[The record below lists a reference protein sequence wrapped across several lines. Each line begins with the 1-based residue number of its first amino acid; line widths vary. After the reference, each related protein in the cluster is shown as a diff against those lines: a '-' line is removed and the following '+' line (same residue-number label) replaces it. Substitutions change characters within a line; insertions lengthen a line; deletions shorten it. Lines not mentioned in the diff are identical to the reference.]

1 MPNIRD
7 ESGNPPNLGPTLAEV
22 TTALV
27 RLHRDRYGKG
37 PTRSKSYLVDDL
49 LVCVM
54 RDVFSPLETTLI
66 EAGESERVRGARLA
80 VRDASQELWSEAVER
95 VVGRRVV
102 GHSGQVLTDLGMA
115 VEVFVLAPEEV
126 SSEA

>member
-1 MPNIRD
+1 
-7 ESGNPPNLGPTLAEV
+7 
-22 TTALV
+22 
-27 RLHRDRYGKG
+27 
-37 PTRSKSYLVDDL
+37 
-49 LVCVM
+49 
-54 RDVFSPLETTLI
+54 
-66 EAGESERVRGARLA
+66 VRGARLA